1 MKPQVKE
8 KWLNALRS
16 GEYQQG
22 KHSLRVENN
31 FCCLGVLT
39 DLYVQENSDG
49 CWVEA
54 GHNYGFRDNHRDDN
68 FYDMEYLPEMVVN
81 WAGLEDENP
90 TVRIADSYYEVISN
104 LNDTDYTFA
113 RIADI
118 IEEQL

>member
-49 CWVEA
+49 CWVEV
-54 GHNYGFRDNHRDDN
+54 GTNYGFRDNHRGDN
-68 FYDMEYLPEMVVN
+68 YYDTEYLPELVIN
-81 WAGLEDENP
+81 WAGLEEENP
-90 TVRIADSYYEVISN
+90 TVRVADGCYECISN

-118 IEEQL
+118 IEKQL

>member
-22 KHSLRVENN
+22 RLSLRVENN
-31 FCCLGVLT
+31 FCCR
-39 DLYVQENSDG
+39 
-49 CWVEA
+49 C
-54 GHNYGFRDNHRDDN
+54 
-68 FYDMEYLPEMVVN
+68 
-81 WAGLEDENP
+81 
-90 TVRIADSYYEVISN
+90 YECISN